1 MKEISA
7 ASRAARRQQWLEQV
21 DSALRGHG
29 LEAAARLALQALAE
43 GVEHPAVLNLAATAR
58 YGEGRFEEA
67 AQLLKRARALAPKDP
82 HVLNSLGACLQ
93 ALGRTDAA
101 LQAYDDALRVD
112 PHMAAAHF
120 NRGTLLEGFNDIKG
134 SRSAYE
140 RATALDPNYVE
151 PLASLAWLNA
161 QAGDADSARVHG
173 ERALALSPANL
184 LARMALASADLQRGD
199 LTAAAGRLSAL
210 NQDPAL
216 TPVNR
221 SIVLGLTGDLRDTEG
236 RPAEAFAAYESSNA
250 ELKALN
256 AAQFEAPGMET
267 TLEQVRRLTSW
278 FEAADPEP
286 WRQAPPARPRAA
298 EPTAHIFLVGFPRS
312 GTTLLDNVLAAH
324 PQVVS
329 LEEKGCLE
337 IVSAPYLASGDGL
350 ERLARISPGEAA
362 RQREAYWSMVRG
374 FGVEPRGRVFIDKMP
389 LASVQLPVVAKLFP
403 NARVLFAR
411 RDPRDVVLSCFRR
424 RFGMNPSMYQLLT
437 LEGAAA
443 YYDAVMRL
451 SELYRDLLPLPQH
464 LVRYESLVDDF
475 EDTARAACG
484 FLGIEWDQRLFDF
497 AASARARGI
506 STPSAPQVVR
516 GLNRE
521 GQGAWRRYREQMT
534 PVLPLLEPWVRLFG
548 YDSSSR

>member
-112 PHMAAAHF
+112 PRMAAAHF
-120 NRGTLLEGFNDIKG
+120 NRGTLLEGLSDIKG
-134 SRSAYE
+134 SRSAYA
-140 RATALDPNYVE
+140 RAAALDPNYVE
-151 PLASLAWLNA
+151 PLAGLAWLDA

-221 SIVLGLTGDLRDTEG
+221 SIVLGLTGDLRDAEG

-374 FGVEPRGRVFIDKMP
+374 FGFEPRGRVFIDKMP

-506 STPSAPQVVR
+506 STPSAAQVVR

-534 PVLPLLEPWVRLFG
+534 PVLPLLEPWVRHFG